1 MNGMSVN
8 LLVLLFV
15 TNCAI
20 VHSLSSPSNNGKG
33 VIQGIRSLLP
43 EGAPGALPWYQ
54 EGLDFSCTGCGKCC
68 KVNGDVWLAPE
79 EIPTI
84 MEHVEENNYD
94 EFRKKYIRAEM
105 APASDDEEER
115 LSQTWANLQSSKEGA
130 CVFLNPIGQCSIY
143 DVRPVQCRTYPFW
156 PSLLENREAW
166 EEERVL
172 PDDQELLQDGQRHW
186 SAEGGGCEG
195 IRIGE
200 EAIQIDEIRSKRRE
214 ALNHWK
220 RFPGDEIK
228 EKTWFL

>member
-1 MNGMSVN
+1 MPVN

-15 TNCAI
+15 AKCAI
-20 VHSLSSPSNNGKG
+20 VHSLSSTSNKGRG

-68 KVNGDVWLAPE
+68 KVAGDVWLAPE
-79 EIPTI
+79 EIPII
-84 MEHVEENNYD
+84 MEAVEENQYD
-94 EFRKKYIRAEM
+94 EFRKKYIRAEI

-115 LSQTWANLQSSKEGA
+115 LSETWAKLQSSKEGG

-143 DVRPVQCRTYPFW
+143 EVRPVQCRTYPFW
-156 PSLLENREAW
+156 PSLLENSEAW

-172 PDDQELLQDGQRHW
+172 PDDQPLQSGQRHW

-195 IRIGE
+195 IGIGE
-200 EAIQIDEIRSKRRE
+200 EEVVQIDEIRSKRRE
-214 ALNHWK
+214 ARKHWK
-220 RFPGDEIK
+220 RFPGGDDIK
-228 EKTWFL
+228 ENTWFL